1 LKLPLILRIQHGS
14 LHDDDDD
21 EENFKSSLLEEL
33 SKTQIEKEGFECDL
47 SCWVI

>member
-14 LHDDDDD
+14 LHDDDD
-21 EENFKSSLLEEL
+21 EENFNSGLLEEL